1 LALGMTPAHPVPLD
15 PAGHAQTF
23 FAYLGSSE
31 NSGSAVA
38 VLAANV
44 PYFGW
49 LAGLYVPILGAIL
62 LLISSNSG
70 VFGASRIAYAMSKS
84 RILPSMFERVHPKYR
99 TPAVSIFTFCG
110 LACVVLVFA
119 ALPSLDPS
127 ARFIYGRFFHG
138 EAGIDVLADL
148 YAFGAAT
155 SYSFVFI
162 ALVALRLK
170 DPLSPRKF
178 TIPLNIPMK
187 FRGERV
193 KFPVVAVIGF
203 IGIFSILVFT
213 LITHEIGR
221 IAGPAWL
228 FFGIL
233 GYLFY
238 RRHKNLPVWGSRTY
252 DWTTQQISILRDAGE
267 LELMDELLA
276 NIRKRTGEIPEST
289 PVEGVSIP

>member
-1 LALGMTPAHPVPLD
+1 M
-15 PAGHAQTF
+15 
-23 FAYLGSSE
+23 
-31 NSGSAVA
+31 
-38 VLAANV
+38 
-44 PYFGW
+44 
-49 LAGLYVPILGAIL
+49 
-62 LLISSNSG
+62 
-70 VFGASRIAYAMSKS
+70 
-84 RILPSMFERVHPKYR
+84 
-99 TPAVSIFTFCG
+99 SIFTFCG
-110 LACVVLVFA
+110 LACVVLIFA

-127 ARFIYGRFFHG
+127 ARSIYGRFFHG

-162 ALVALRLK
+162 ALIALRLR

-178 TIPLNIPMK
+178 TIPLNIPMT

-213 LITHEIGR
+213 MITHEIGR

-228 FFGIL
+228 LFGIV

-238 RRHKNLPVWGSRTY
+238 RRYKHLPVWTSRNY
-252 DWTTQQISILRDAGE
+252 DWPTQQISILRDAGE
-267 LELMDELLA
+267 LELMDELLI
-276 NIRKRTGEIPEST
+276 NIRTRRGEVPEST
-289 PVEGVSIP
+289 PPEGISIP

>member
-1 LALGMTPAHPVPLD
+1 
-15 PAGHAQTF
+15 
-23 FAYLGSSE
+23 
-31 NSGSAVA
+31 
-38 VLAANV
+38 
-44 PYFGW
+44 
-49 LAGLYVPILGAIL
+49 
-62 LLISSNSG
+62 
-70 VFGASRIAYAMSKS
+70 MSKS
-84 RILPSMFERVHPKYR
+84 RILPSIFERVHPNFR

-110 LACVVLVFA
+110 LACIVLVFA

-127 ARFIYGRFFHG
+127 ARSIYLRFFRG

-178 TIPLNIPMK
+178 TIPFNIPMV

-203 IGIFSILVFT
+203 IGIFSILIFT
-213 LITHEIGR
+213 MITHEIGR
-221 IAGPAWL
+221 VAGPAWL
-228 FFGIL
+228 FFGII
-233 GYLFY
+233 GYLMY
-238 RRHKNLPVWGSRTY
+238 RRRKGLPVWGSRTH

-267 LELMDELLA
+267 LELMDELLLK
-276 NIRKRTGEIPEST
+276 IRERSGAVPEST
-289 PVEGVSIP
+289 PPEGTSIP